1 MVEKNRS
8 QKAASDAR
16 AGSRQLLG
24 SVKKTVPFVKKEEIA
39 NVAASPTKYRGV
51 RMRQWGKWVSEIRE
65 PNKRSRIWLGSF
77 PTAEMAARAY
87 DAAVVCLRGPSAT
100 LNFPDSPPTSLP
112 ECHSPKEIQVAA
124 AAAAAAAEPCTPLS
138 LPAPPPV
145 EAQSLSAQLVAIKD
159 KTNLS
164 PKLHRHMPA
173 ETEGS
178 GTSGEGSWRKM
189 SPLQEEEE
197 ELECTGESSL
207 MPGLVVTLDDVDLVW
222 EQMNVDDTRFDFPD
236 LAEDFGSRTDVAVES
251 DSSFEQW
258 QMPSFCRS
266 VKMEAADYL
275 DYNVFNTV

>member
-1 MVEKNRS
+1 
-8 QKAASDAR
+8 
-16 AGSRQLLG
+16 
-24 SVKKTVPFVKKEEIA
+24 
-39 NVAASPTKYRGV
+39 
-51 RMRQWGKWVSEIRE
+51 
-65 PNKRSRIWLGSF
+65 
-77 PTAEMAARAY
+77 
-87 DAAVVCLRGPSAT
+87 
-100 LNFPDSPPTSLP
+100 
-112 ECHSPKEIQVAA
+112 
-124 AAAAAAAEPCTPLS
+124 
-138 LPAPPPV
+138 
-145 EAQSLSAQLVAIKD
+145 
-159 KTNLS
+159 
-164 PKLHRHMPA
+164 MPA

-178 GTSGEGSWRKM
+178 GTSGEGSWKKM

-266 VKMEAADYL
+266 VKMEADDHL